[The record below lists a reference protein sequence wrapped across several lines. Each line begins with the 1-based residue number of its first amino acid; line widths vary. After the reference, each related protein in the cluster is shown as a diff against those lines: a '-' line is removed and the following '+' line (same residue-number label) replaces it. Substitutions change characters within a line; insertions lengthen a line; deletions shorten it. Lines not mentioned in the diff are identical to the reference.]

1 MIKFLCLVEDRGCFK
16 SIGIVVFLCLVENR
30 GVYMLRKGKFI
41 TFEGIDGSGKS
52 TLSNFLSESLSLKG
66 IDNIQIED
74 TKGTELAR
82 KVRDVI
88 MGEEKKTPID
98 SFVSAMLF
106 MAARKDTYKNVIE
119 PTLNVGKWVIC
130 DRFFDSTLAYQG
142 FGNENQEFIDKFA
155 ELRKFSFEDS
165 APDLTFILNIP
176 VEVSKSRIDIR
187 GSFDAFDEKSLSYRE
202 KVRKGFLTIAASEK
216 NRCMC
221 INANKPLNI
230 IKKLIVEKINSKYFN
245 DMLFHQTIERGYE
258 R

>member
-1 MIKFLCLVEDRGCFK
+1 MYK
-16 SIGIVVFLCLVENR
+16 
-30 GVYMLRKGKFI
+30 KGRFI
-41 TFEGIDGSGKS
+41 TFEGIDGSGKT
-52 TLSNFLSESLSLKG
+52 TLSNFLSENLSLKG
-66 IDNIQIED
+66 IDNIQIVD

-88 MGEEKKTPID
+88 MDEERKTPID

-119 PTLNVGKWVIC
+119 PALNAGKWVIC

-142 FGNENQEFIDKFA
+142 FGNENQEFINKFA
-155 ELRKFSFEDS
+155 ELRKFSFEGC

-176 VEVSKSRIDIR
+176 VEVSKNRIDSR

-202 KVRKGFLTIAASEK
+202 NVRKGFLKIAASEK
-216 NRCMC
+216 NRCFC
-221 INANKPLNI
+221 VNVNKPLDI
-230 IKKLIVEKINSKYFN
+230 IKELIVKKINNRYFN
-245 DMLFHQTIERGYE
+245 EVQNHQTITRGYE